1 MKKFL
6 INSKEKL
13 FKIKRLVVE
22 KIIFRSRNKTKIFQK
37 ICKYPFNFKANS
49 LEKIQ
54 DIKFDDYK
62 EEMCLDIKVQI
73 KNFIIKNK

>member
-1 MKKFL
+1 LKKFL

-13 FKIKRLVVE
+13 FKIKRLV
-22 KIIFRSRNKTKIFQK
+22 F
-37 ICKYPFNFKANS
+37 
-49 LEKIQ
+49 EKIQ